1 MVQVLFRSCNVSL
14 VERVELHNSV
24 SIVEWTHTEEKLR
37 FCGFLTFFSRNL
49 NENWIFECN
58 LFCKNGI
65 QLKIN
70 SMHAHCSH
78 FFVDLSFILWIIF
91 SNQSNLDPILWDQ
104 KKVRKLWLFSGDFRK
119 QTYLSS
125 FGVSCSSLCLQNM
138 LFSLENQNVSVSLV
152 ALNCFKLN
160 TVSNGYGI
168 PLMETG
174 DQSICCW
181 LNLI

>member
-37 FCGFLTFFSRNL
+37 FCGFLTIFSRNL
-49 NENWIFECN
+49 SENWIFECN

-78 FFVDLSFILWIIF
+78 FFVDLSFILWINF
-91 SNQSNLDPILWDQ
+91 SKQSNLDPILWNQ
-104 KKVRKLWLFSGDFRK
+104 KKKFANCDFSPVTSENKLIFQVLAF
-119 QTYLSS
+119 
-125 FGVSCSSLCLQNM
+125 
-138 LFSLENQNVSVSLV
+138 LV
-152 ALNCFKLN
+152 LVCVYK
-160 TVSNGYGI
+160 
-168 PLMETG
+168 
-174 DQSICCW
+174 ICCSH
-181 LNLI
+181 